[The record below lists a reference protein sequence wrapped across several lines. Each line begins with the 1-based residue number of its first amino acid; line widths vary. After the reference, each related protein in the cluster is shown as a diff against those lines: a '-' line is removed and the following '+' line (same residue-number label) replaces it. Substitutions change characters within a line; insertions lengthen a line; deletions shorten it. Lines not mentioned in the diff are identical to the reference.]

1 MKQPIPL
8 TTIYPLCVTACFNAK
23 GAQKSMERR
32 EDDRL
37 KKQQPDRP
45 ATGQNKGSSKAILAR
60 VGGGVG
66 IILAVL
72 VLTFSIIRNY
82 ATPVSLMPELWE
94 EISGDV
100 LLDEAS
106 TQTAL
111 LELKVKLQRH
121 EEDFNYIV
129 ANDFSTIKQS
139 LLQWATDQIDK
150 EEVKGYIAE
159 LWAEEESGFQV
170 SLEGQL
176 EEIFTDVR
184 ASMLL
189 AVDQIGTLIG
199 PDLDTLEEKGPRR
212 SVLLLGEKQLAF
224 FDFSSPAMVNYI
236 RRQIAELYRVI
247 AEVERGKQ
255 VGTARLAKIGRAV
268 AALEQYVTFETRTRA
283 DRGSGHGLVP
293 AAKEVYKALN
303 NVRLRHDTYWDE
315 KLTGIPQE
323 RILAALEELNHRK
336 ASSGTLDGVRVA
348 IPLGL
353 DGELVIEPYSETTV
367 TLRGPLAA
375 LKVTNL

>member
-1 MKQPIPL
+1 
-8 TTIYPLCVTACFNAK
+8 
-23 GAQKSMERR
+23 MERR
-32 EDDRL
+32 ENDSL

-247 AEVERGKQ
+247 DEVERGKQ